1 MGPPEQEGKRLY
13 LIYISMTELELQQ
26 YLLRE
31 YPQENARC
39 EWKEFKNLKNSI
51 CGDEK
56 NDVISYVSAIANMDG
71 GDLVI
76 GVHDK
81 TLEIVGT
88 DTYNY
93 DKQKAILRLT
103 ERCVNLSTEDLY
115 IDEFITDDTN
125 RKVWVIHIP
134 KHLPKRPVFAH
145 NKAWQRIE
153 DSLVEMTTERM
164 STILDEPIFSETDW
178 SAQIVSDA
186 TIDDLDEVAIAKAR
200 MMFKKVHSRIPE
212 AEVNAWTVE
221 TFLSKCGIMKNGGI
235 TRAAIILL
243 GKYESAFKLRPAVVQ
258 VTWTRRDEKQDVVD
272 YEHFTVPFILT
283 VDEILSK
290 IENLT
295 MREMPGGTLFPDTM
309 KQYDDYTI
317 REALHNCI
325 AHQDYTMQQRIN
337 FVENPTYLY
346 YSNAGSFIPGTLE
359 NALTNEEPQ
368 AYFRNECLC
377 RAMVDFNMIDTVS
390 RGIKKMFNEQWRR
403 HFPMPD
409 YEIDAKN
416 RKVSVRIYGNEINKQ
431 YTNLLKT
438 NDSLTLWDCI
448 SLDAVQKGRTIH
460 EDVAQNLLNRG
471 LIEGEAPNYTISLGI
486 AKATNQLQ
494 GYTKQKG
501 LDKEKM
507 KQMILQ
513 YLKNAGTDGAKRDSI
528 YEYIKD
534 VMPQVKTHEQQLR
547 LLGDILSALSVDK
560 LIYAKGR
567 IWFLKE

>member
-1 MGPPEQEGKRLY
+1 ML
-13 LIYISMTELELQQ
+13 ELELQQ
-26 YLLRE
+26 YLQRE

-39 EWKEFKNLKNSI
+39 EWKEFKNLKNSF

-56 NDVISYVSAIANMDG
+56 DDVISYVSAIANMEG
-71 GDLVI
+71 GHLVI

-93 DKQKAILRLT
+93 DRQKAILRLA
-103 ERCVNLSTEDLY
+103 ERCVNLSTEGLD

-125 RKVWVIHIP
+125 RKIWVIHIP

-164 STILDEPIFSETDW
+164 SAILDEPIFSETDW

-501 LDKEKM
+501 LDKEKI

>member
-39 EWKEFKNLKNSI
+39 EWKEFKNLKNSF

-534 VMPQVKTHEQQLR
+534 VMQQVKTHEQQLI
-547 LLGDILSALSVDK
+547 LLGDILIAFSVDN

>member
-31 YPQENARC
+31 YPQENTRC
-39 EWKEFKNLKNSI
+39 EWKEFKNLKNSF

-56 NDVISYVSAIANMDG
+56 NDVISYVSAIANMEG

-93 DKQKAILRLT
+93 DKQKAILRLA

-153 DSLVEMTTERM
+153 DSLVAMTTERT
-164 STILDEPIFSETDW
+164 SAILDEPIFSETDW

-416 RKVSVRIYGNEINKQ
+416 RKVSVRIYGNEINKR

-438 NDSLTLWDCI
+438 NNSLTLWDCI

-460 EDVAQNLLNRG
+460 EDVAQDLLNRG

>member
-39 EWKEFKNLKNSI
+39 EWKEFKNLKNSF

-243 GKYESAFKLRPAVVQ
+243 GKYESAFKLRPAVAQ

>member
-1 MGPPEQEGKRLY
+1 MQESE
-13 LIYISMTELELQQ
+13 IQQ
-26 YLLRE
+26 YLLRN
-31 YPQENARC
+31 YPQENAHC
-39 EWKEFKNLKNSI
+39 EWKEFKNLKNSF

-56 NDVISYVSAIANMDG
+56 DDVISYVSAIANMEG
-71 GDLVI
+71 GHLVI

-81 TLEIVGT
+81 TLDIVGT

-93 DKQKAILRLT
+93 DRQKAILRLT
-103 ERCVNLSTEDLY
+103 ERCVNLSTEGLD
-115 IDEFITDDTN
+115 IDEFVTDDTN

-153 DSLVEMTTERM
+153 DSLVEMTAERM
-164 STILDEPIFSETDW
+164 SAILDEPIFSETDW
-178 SAQIVSDA
+178 SAQIVADA
-186 TIDDLDEVAIAKAR
+186 MIEDLDEVAIAKAR

-243 GKYESAFKLRPAVVQ
+243 GKYESAFKLRPAVAQ
-258 VTWTRRDEKQDVVD
+258 VTWTRRDEKQEVVD

-416 RKVSVRIYGNEINKQ
+416 RKVSVRIYGNEINEQ

-438 NDSLTLWDCI
+438 HKSLTLWDCI
-448 SLDAVQKGRTIH
+448 SLDAIQKGRTIH
-460 EDVAQNLLNRG
+460 EDIAQDLLNRG

-486 AKATNQLQ
+486 AKATRQLQ

-501 LDKEKM
+501 LDKEKI

-528 YEYIKD
+528 YEYVKD

-547 LLGDILSALSVDK
+547 LLGDILSALSTDK
-560 LIYAKGR
+560 LIYPKGR
-567 IWFLKE
+567 TWFLKE

>member
-1 MGPPEQEGKRLY
+1 ML
-13 LIYISMTELELQQ
+13 ELELQQ
-26 YLLRE
+26 YLQRE
-31 YPQENARC
+31 YPQENTRC
-39 EWKEFKNLKNSI
+39 EWKEFKNLKNSF

-56 NDVISYVSAIANMDG
+56 DDVISYVSAIANMEG
-71 GDLVI
+71 GHLVI

-93 DKQKAILRLT
+93 DRQKAILRLA
-103 ERCVNLSTEDLY
+103 ERCVNLSTEGLD

-164 STILDEPIFSETDW
+164 SAILDEPIFSETDW

-416 RKVSVRIYGNEINKQ
+416 RKVSVCIYGNEINKQ
-431 YTNLLKT
+431 YTNLLKA
-438 NDSLTLWDCI
+438 NDSLTLRDCI

-501 LDKEKM
+501 LDKEKI

-513 YLKNAGTDGAKRDSI
+513 YLKNAGTDGS
-528 YEYIKD
+528 E
-534 VMPQVKTHEQQLR
+534 T
-547 LLGDILSALSVDK
+547 
-560 LIYAKGR
+560 
-567 IWFLKE
+567 

>member
-1 MGPPEQEGKRLY
+1 
-13 LIYISMTELELQQ
+13 MTELELQQ
-26 YLLRE
+26 YFLRE
-31 YPQENARC
+31 YPQENTRC
-39 EWKEFKNLKNSI
+39 EWKEFKNLKNSF

-56 NDVISYVSAIANMDG
+56 DDVISYVSAIANMEG
-71 GDLVI
+71 GHLVI

-93 DKQKAILRLT
+93 DKQKAILRLA
-103 ERCVNLSTEDLY
+103 ERCVNLSTEGLD

-153 DSLVEMTTERM
+153 DSLVEITAERM
-164 STILDEPIFSETDW
+164 SAILDEPIFCETDW
-178 SAQIVSDA
+178 SAQIVADA

-212 AEVNAWTVE
+212 AEVNAWSVE

-243 GKYESAFKLRPAVVQ
+243 GKYESAFKLRPAVAQ

-438 NDSLTLWDCI
+438 NNSLTLWDCI

-460 EDVAQNLLNRG
+460 EDVAQDLLNRG

-486 AKATNQLQ
+486 AKATRQLQ
-494 GYTKQKG
+494 DYTKQKG
-501 LDKEKM
+501 LDKEKI

-528 YEYIKD
+528 YEYVKD

-547 LLGDILSALSVDK
+547 LLGDILSTLSTDK
-560 LIYAKGR
+560 LIYPKGR
-567 IWFLKE
+567 TWFLKE

>member
-1 MGPPEQEGKRLY
+1 MQESE
-13 LIYISMTELELQQ
+13 IQQ
-26 YLLRE
+26 YLLRN
-31 YPQENARC
+31 YPQENAHC
-39 EWKEFKNLKNSI
+39 EWKEFKNLKNSF

-56 NDVISYVSAIANMDG
+56 DDVISYVSAIANMEG
-71 GDLVI
+71 GHLVI

-81 TLEIVGT
+81 TLDIVGT

-93 DKQKAILRLT
+93 DRQKAILRLT
-103 ERCVNLSTEDLY
+103 ERCVNLSTEGLD
-115 IDEFITDDTN
+115 IDEFVTDDTN

-153 DSLVEMTTERM
+153 DSLVEMTAERM
-164 STILDEPIFSETDW
+164 SAILDEPIFSETDW
-178 SAQIVSDA
+178 SAQIVADA
-186 TIDDLDEVAIAKAR
+186 MIEDLDEVAIAKAR

-243 GKYESAFKLRPAVVQ
+243 GKYESAFKLRPAVAQ
-258 VTWTRRDEKQDVVD
+258 VTWTRRDEKQEVVD

-416 RKVSVRIYGNEINKQ
+416 RKVSVRIYGNEINEQ

-438 NDSLTLWDCI
+438 NKSLTLWDCI
-448 SLDAVQKGRTIH
+448 SLDAIQKGRTIH
-460 EDVAQNLLNRG
+460 EDIAQDLLNRG
-471 LIEGEAPNYTISLGI
+471 LIEGEAPNYTISLRI
-486 AKATNQLQ
+486 AKATRQLQ

-501 LDKEKM
+501 LDKEKI

-528 YEYIKD
+528 YEYVKD

-547 LLGDILSALSVDK
+547 LLGDILSALSTDK
-560 LIYAKGR
+560 LIYPKGR
-567 IWFLKE
+567 TWFLKE

>member
-39 EWKEFKNLKNSI
+39 EWKEFKNLKNSF

-513 YLKNAGTDGAKRDSI
+513 SLKNAGTDGAKRDSI

>member
-1 MGPPEQEGKRLY
+1 MQESE
-13 LIYISMTELELQQ
+13 IQQ
-26 YLLRE
+26 YLLRN
-31 YPQENARC
+31 YPQENAHC
-39 EWKEFKNLKNSI
+39 EWKEFKNLKNSF

-56 NDVISYVSAIANMDG
+56 DDVISYVSAIANMEG
-71 GDLVI
+71 GHLVI

-81 TLEIVGT
+81 TLDIVGT

-93 DKQKAILRLT
+93 DRQKAILRLT
-103 ERCVNLSTEDLY
+103 ERCVNLSTEGLD
-115 IDEFITDDTN
+115 IDEFVTDDTN

-153 DSLVEMTTERM
+153 DSLVEMTAERM
-164 STILDEPIFSETDW
+164 SAILDEPIFSETDW
-178 SAQIVSDA
+178 SAQIVADA
-186 TIDDLDEVAIAKAR
+186 MIEDLDEVAIAKAR

-243 GKYESAFKLRPAVVQ
+243 GKYESAFKLRPAVAQ
-258 VTWTRRDEKQDVVD
+258 VTWTRRDEKQEVVD

-337 FVENPTYLY
+337 FVEKPTYLY

-416 RKVSVRIYGNEINKQ
+416 RKVSVRIYGNEINEQ

-438 NDSLTLWDCI
+438 NKSLTLWDCI
-448 SLDAVQKGRTIH
+448 SLDAIQKGRTIH
-460 EDVAQNLLNRG
+460 EDIAQDLLNRG

-486 AKATNQLQ
+486 AKATRQLQ

-501 LDKEKM
+501 LDKEKI

-528 YEYIKD
+528 YEYVKD

-547 LLGDILSALSVDK
+547 LLGDILSALSTDK
-560 LIYAKGR
+560 LIYPKGR
-567 IWFLKE
+567 TWFLKE

>member
-39 EWKEFKNLKNSI
+39 EWKEFKNLKNSF

-471 LIEGEAPNYTISLGI
+471 LIEGEAPNYTISLGV

>member
-1 MGPPEQEGKRLY
+1 
-13 LIYISMTELELQQ
+13 MTQLDLQQ
-26 YLLRE
+26 YLQHE
-31 YPQENARC
+31 YPLENARC
-39 EWKEFKNLKNSI
+39 EWKEFKNLKNSF

-56 NDVISYVSAIANMDG
+56 DDVISYVSAIANMEG
-71 GDLVI
+71 GHLVI

-93 DKQKAILRLT
+93 DRQKAILRLT
-103 ERCVNLSTEDLY
+103 ERCVNLSTEGLD

-153 DSLVEMTTERM
+153 DSLVEMTAERM
-164 STILDEPIFSETDW
+164 AAILDEPIFSDTDW

-200 MMFKKVHSRIPE
+200 KMFKKVHNRIPE
-212 AEVNAWTVE
+212 AEVNAWSVE

-235 TRAAIILL
+235 TRAAILLL
-243 GKYESAFKLRPAVVQ
+243 GKYESAFKLRPAVAQ
-258 VTWTRRDEKQDVVD
+258 VTWTRRDENKDVVD

-283 VDEILSK
+283 VDEILSR

-309 KQYDDYTI
+309 KHYDDYTI

-337 FVENPTYLY
+337 FVENPTYLF
-346 YSNAGSFIPGTLE
+346 YSNAGNFIPGTLE
-359 NALTNEEPQ
+359 NALANEEPQ

-416 RKVSVRIYGNEINKQ
+416 RKVSVCIYGNEINEK

-448 SLDAVQKGRTIH
+448 SLDTIQKGRTIH
-460 EDVAQNLLNRG
+460 EDVAQDLLRRG
-471 LIEGEAPNYTISLGI
+471 LIEGEAPNYTISLGV
-486 AKATNQLQ
+486 AKATRQLQ

-501 LDKEKM
+501 LDKDKI
-507 KQMILQ
+507 KQMVLQ
-513 YLKNAGTDGAKRDSI
+513 YLKNAGSDGAKRDGI

-534 VMPQVKTHEQQLR
+534 VMPQAKTREQQLR
-547 LLGDILSALSVDK
+547 ILGDILNALSMDK
-560 LIYAKGR
+560 LIYANGR
-567 IWFLKE
+567 TWFSNE

>member
-39 EWKEFKNLKNSI
+39 EWKEFKNLKNSF

-567 IWFLKE
+567 FLKE

>member
-39 EWKEFKNLKNSI
+39 EWKEFKNLKNSF

-103 ERCVNLSTEDLY
+103 ERCVNLSTEGLD
-115 IDEFITDDTN
+115 IDEFVTDDTN

-153 DSLVEMTTERM
+153 DSLVEMTAERM
-164 STILDEPIFSETDW
+164 SAILDEPIFSETDW
-178 SAQIVSDA
+178 SAQIVADA
-186 TIDDLDEVAIAKAR
+186 MIEDLDEVAIAKAR

-243 GKYESAFKLRPAVVQ
+243 GKYESAFKLRPAVAQ
-258 VTWTRRDEKQDVVD
+258 VTWTRRDEKQEVVD

-416 RKVSVRIYGNEINKQ
+416 RKVSVRIYGNEINEQ

-438 NDSLTLWDCI
+438 NKSLTLWDCI
-448 SLDAVQKGRTIH
+448 SLDAIQKGRTIH
-460 EDVAQNLLNRG
+460 EDIAQDLLNRG

-486 AKATNQLQ
+486 AKATRQLQ

-501 LDKEKM
+501 LDKEKI

-528 YEYIKD
+528 YEYVKD

-547 LLGDILSALSVDK
+547 LLGDILSALSTDK
-560 LIYAKGR
+560 LIYPKGR
-567 IWFLKE
+567 TWFLKE

>member
-1 MGPPEQEGKRLY
+1 MLEQ
-13 LIYISMTELELQQ
+13 ELQQ
-26 YLLRE
+26 YLQRE

-39 EWKEFKNLKNSI
+39 EWKEFKTLKNSF

-56 NDVISYVSAIANMDG
+56 DDVISYVSAIANMEG
-71 GDLVI
+71 GHLVI

-81 TLEIVGT
+81 TLDIVGT

-93 DKQKAILRLT
+93 DRQKAILRLT
-103 ERCVNLSTEDLY
+103 ERCVNLSTEGLD
-115 IDEFITDDTN
+115 IDEFITEDTN

-153 DSLVEMTTERM
+153 DSLIEMTAERM
-164 STILDEPIFSETDW
+164 SAILDEPIFSETDW

-243 GKYESAFKLRPAVVQ
+243 GKYESVFKLRPAVAQ

-346 YSNAGSFIPGTLE
+346 YSNAGTFIPGTLE

-460 EDVAQNLLNRG
+460 EDVAQDLLNRG
-471 LIEGEAPNYTISLGI
+471 LIDGEAPNYTISLGI
-486 AKATNQLQ
+486 AKATRQLQ
-494 GYTKQKG
+494 GYTRQKG
-501 LDKEKM
+501 LDKEKI

-528 YEYIKD
+528 YEYVKD